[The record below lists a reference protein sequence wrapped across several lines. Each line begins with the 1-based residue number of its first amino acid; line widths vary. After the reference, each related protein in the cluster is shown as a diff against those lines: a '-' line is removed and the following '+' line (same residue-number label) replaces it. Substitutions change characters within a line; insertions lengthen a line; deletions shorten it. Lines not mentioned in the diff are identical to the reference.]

1 VTLTKLS
8 TSTRGFNARLQTE
21 RTVLDELTLIHM
33 NNFIPPDPKDPQI
46 RLQSNLERRK
56 KIQEANKLEET
67 NSMMD
72 MKQKIIEIEGQ
83 EMREIMRG

>member
-1 VTLTKLS
+1 
-8 TSTRGFNARLQTE
+8 
-21 RTVLDELTLIHM
+21 M
-33 NNFIPPDPKDPQI
+33 NNFIPPDPKDPQV

-72 MKQKIIEIEGQ
+72 MKQKIMEIEGQ
-83 EMREIMRG
+83 EMREIMQVFCLLPFQSTESLSPWNI